1 MRIFLTVWIMFGVA
15 LAGQLI
21 LWRLRL
27 PHYRHQMK
35 VLLLIFG
42 AVFGLWVLSPFT
54 RSTSLAELLNVA
66 LSYVSLVLG
75 YTVIYSAVNV
85 DSPALS
91 LMRFLAEK
99 RAEGR
104 SADEV
109 DGFLAQRPFVKA
121 RFGTLVDAGLIRE
134 QDGRWIVA
142 GRGSWGFR
150 FIITYRK
157 LYGPIPK
164 GG

>member
-1 MRIFLTVWIMFGVA
+1 MRIFLTVWIMFAVA
-15 LAGQLI
+15 LASQLI

-27 PHYRHQMK
+27 PPYRNQMK
-35 VLLLIFG
+35 ALLLIFG
-42 AVFGLWVLSPFT
+42 AVFCIWLLSPWA
-54 RSTSLAELLNVA
+54 RSTSLAELLNIV
-66 LSYVSLVLG
+66 LSYFSLGLG
-75 YTVIYSAVNV
+75 YMVIYSAINV
-85 DSPALS
+85 DSPTLS

-109 DGFLAQRPFVKA
+109 DHFLAQRPFVKV
-121 RFGTLVDAGLIRE
+121 RLGTLVESGLIRT
-134 QDGRWIVA
+134 QNGRWVVA
-142 GRGSWGFR
+142 GNGSPAFR
-150 FIITYRK
+150 FILSYRK